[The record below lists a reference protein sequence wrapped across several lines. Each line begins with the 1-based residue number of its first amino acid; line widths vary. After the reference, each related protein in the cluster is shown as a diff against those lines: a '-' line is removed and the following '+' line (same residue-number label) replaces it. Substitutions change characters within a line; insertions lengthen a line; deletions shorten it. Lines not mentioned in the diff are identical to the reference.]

1 MPAWFYPYLGAF
13 LIGLSKAGFATGL
26 GMLTT
31 PLLATGMAPRL
42 AIGILLPLLIF
53 ADFVTLSAF
62 WKKWNLGL
70 IKFPMLGALLGVA
83 VAMAFVTTI
92 SERVLRTSIGATALA
107 LTGLLIVRNIW
118 YPSRVYR
125 PSWWEGA
132 LVGSI
137 AGFSSTISHGAGPI
151 MAIYFMAQK
160 VDKRSYVATN
170 AIFFT
175 LLNLAKLPPY
185 LAADLVTRDTLS
197 QDIRY
202 LPLIPVGAAAGWL
215 ANRALPQ
222 KAFEYLVYILLILT
236 SIQLLVR

>member
-1 MPAWFYPYLGAF
+1 VPQDWYPYLGAF

-62 WKKWNLGL
+62 WKKWKLDL
-70 IKFPMLGALLGVA
+70 VKAPAVGALLGVA
-83 VAMAFVTTI
+83 VAMTLVTQI
-92 SERVLRTSIGATALA
+92 SERVLRVSIGATALV

-118 YPSRVYR
+118 YPTRVYR
-125 PSWWEGA
+125 PSAWEGV
-132 LVGSI
+132 LVGFA

-160 VDKRSYVATN
+160 VDKGTYVATN

-175 LLNLAKLPPY
+175 VLNLVKLPPY
-185 LAADLVTRDTLS
+185 MAAGLVTTSTLA
-197 QDIRY
+197 QDLRF
-202 LPLIPVGAAAGWL
+202 LPLIPVGAAIGWL
-215 ANRALPQ
+215 ANRSLPQ
-222 KAFEYLVYILLILT
+222 KAFEYLVYILLVLT
-236 SIQLLVR
+236 SIQLLIR